1 MIDIIK
7 LFSFFIRNS
16 AGSITAS
23 LLITGADFDSI
34 PSSAV
39 AIAEEWDIYNRKLG
53 LAGVWGTMLRQ
64 WLDMVLPKDV
74 EEDSLR
80 NLHIALTPTLKPSKL
95 VSGIIERSDLI
106 DAIMASCHVPVFLDG
121 RPFTEYKGEQV
132 VDGSFWYFI
141 TKNRF
146 SGLPMLD
153 GISRDGIYWVD
164 YVDDEDFLQSISGNF
179 LELIKPDDMYNMI
192 EAGYNFM
199 KREHSKG
206 RLPMPKRSLSYSR
219 SSLLSSRTLRS
230 IPTTIGYNL
239 ASSLYSIAPM
249 MTSGR
254 IIRT

>member
-132 VDGSFWYFI
+132 VDGSFWYFV

-153 GISRDGIYWVD
+153 GTSRDGIYWVD